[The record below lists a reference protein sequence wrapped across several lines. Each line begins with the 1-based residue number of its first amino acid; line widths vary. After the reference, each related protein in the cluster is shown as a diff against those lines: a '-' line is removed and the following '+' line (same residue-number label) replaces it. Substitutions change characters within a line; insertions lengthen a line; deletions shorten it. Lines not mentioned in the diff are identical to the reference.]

1 MPPPCE
7 STGETC
13 HNPHDWGMIQP
24 TMDPSDGGR
33 DAMASSAR
41 EGRSRPHSSFALLLS
56 LDEANQQHRKAVA
69 LGQQG
74 EQTTTP
80 R

>member
-1 MPPPCE
+1 MPPPRE

-41 EGRSRPHSSFALLLS
+41 EGRSRPHSSFAPLLS
-56 LDEANQQHRKAVA
+56 SDGADQQHRIAVA
-69 LGQQG
+69 LALSPPYVPMG
-74 EQTTTP
+74 
-80 R
+80 